1 MAFVGLGDI
10 FGSVGSDPRFQA
22 RFHQA
27 IGSLRSQGT
36 APISLVIFDCDGVL
50 VDSEPIALDVLVDAL
65 ALKGIVMDAE
75 GAAERF
81 LGRSIA
87 SMADVVRQ
95 EFGVEIDQEF
105 LRQMREALYARFRR
119 ELQPIPG
126 IGRVVAGLKARGIS
140 RCVASSSQRERIELS
155 LAATGLLELFEPS
168 IFSATMVANG
178 KPAPDLFLYSADRM
192 GVSPSRTVVIEDS
205 VAGVTGARAAGMTV
219 IGFLG
224 GTHHTP
230 ANATMLRDA
239 GAAHIAYTMAEVGT
253 LLG

>member
-1 MAFVGLGDI
+1 MNM
-10 FGSVGSDPRFQA
+10 DPQ
-22 RFHQA
+22 
-27 IGSLRSQGT
+27 
-36 APISLVIFDCDGVL
+36 PISLVIFDCDGVL
-50 VDSEPIALDVLVDAL
+50 VDSEPIALEVLVDAL

-178 KPAPDLFLYSADRM
+178 KPAPDLFLYAAAAMGTDPSACL
-192 GVSPSRTVVIEDS
+192 VVEDS
-205 VAGVTGARAAGMTV
+205 PAGIIAAKAAGMAVCAFTGGSHT
-219 IGFLG
+219 IHPSYQSALG
-224 GTHHTP
+224 ALQP
-230 ANATMLRDA
+230 DA
-239 GAAHIAYTMAEVGT
+239 RFDAMEELLHFVGGARRLEDHSDA
-253 LLG
+253 